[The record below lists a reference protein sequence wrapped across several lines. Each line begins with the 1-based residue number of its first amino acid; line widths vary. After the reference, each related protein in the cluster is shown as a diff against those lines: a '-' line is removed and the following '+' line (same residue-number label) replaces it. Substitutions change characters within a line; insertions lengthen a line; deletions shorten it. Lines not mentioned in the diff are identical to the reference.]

1 LKDLNQMKRLL
12 PPLALGLAMF
22 AQPAIAQA
30 VNLTEEE
37 MAVVAR
43 VAMPAAFRSLQTKCD
58 PVLDA
63 DAYMFARGET
73 LHRRLL
79 ATSNTAAPGATQVI
93 ARVASRSNPAMGQML
108 AGLSPEA
115 LRPFVNEMVA
125 GLVISRVETD
135 QCARIDRVLE
145 MLEPLPP
152 ENLAQLMAFAYT
164 QSQADERV
172 ASAAARAR

>member
-1 LKDLNQMKRLL
+1 MMKRLL
-12 PPLALGLAMF
+12 PPVACALAAF
-22 AQPAIAQA
+22 AQPAAAQA

-43 VAMPAAFRSLQTKCD
+43 IAMPTAFRSLQTKCG
-58 PVLDA
+58 PVLGA
-63 DAYMFARGET
+63 DAYMIASGDA

-79 ATSNTAAPGATQVI
+79 ATSNTAAPGATRVI
-93 ARVASRSNPAMGQML
+93 ARVASRSNPAMGEML

-125 GLVISRVETD
+125 GMVVSRVETD
-135 QCARIDRVLE
+135 QCARIDRVLAL
-145 MLEPLPP
+145 LEPLPP
-152 ENLAQLMAFAYT
+152 ENLAQLVAFAYT

-172 ASAAARAR
+172 AAASAGAR

>member
-1 LKDLNQMKRLL
+1 MQRLL
-12 PPLALGLAMF
+12 PPLLGALALF
-22 AQPAIAQA
+22 AQPAAAQA

-58 PVLDA
+58 PVLEA
-63 DAYMFARGET
+63 DAYMFARGDA

-79 ATSNTAAPGATQVI
+79 ATSNTATPGASRVI
-93 ARVASRSNPAMGQML
+93 AQVASRSNPAMGQML
-108 AGLSPEA
+108 SGLSPEA

-125 GLVISRVETD
+125 GLVVSRVETD

-145 MLEPLPP
+145 LLEPLPP
-152 ENLAQLMAFAYT
+152 ENLAQLVAYAYA
-164 QSQADERV
+164 QSQAEQRT
-172 ASAAARAR
+172 ATPARAR

>member
-1 LKDLNQMKRLL
+1 MKRLL
-12 PPLALGLAMF
+12 PPLALALVLF
-22 AQPAIAQA
+22 AQPAAAQT

-58 PVLDA
+58 PVLGS
-63 DAYMFARGET
+63 DAYMFARGEA

-79 ATSNTAAPGATQVI
+79 ATSNSAAPGATRVI
-93 ARVASRSNPAMGQML
+93 AQVASRNNPAMGQML

-125 GLVISRVETD
+125 GLVVSRVEAD
-135 QCARIDRVLE
+135 QCARIDRVLAL
-145 MLEPLPP
+145 LEPLPP
-152 ENLAQLMAFAYT
+152 ENLAQLMAFAYA
-164 QSQADERV
+164 QSRAADQ
-172 ASAAARAR
+172 STTPAARAR